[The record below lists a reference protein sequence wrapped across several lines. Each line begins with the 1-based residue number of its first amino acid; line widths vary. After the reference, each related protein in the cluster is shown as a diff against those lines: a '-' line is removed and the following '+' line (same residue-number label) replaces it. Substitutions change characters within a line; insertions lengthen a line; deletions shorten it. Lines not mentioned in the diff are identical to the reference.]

1 MNRNPFVAM
10 ATRLRPLRLMAACAP
25 LVLMPWVVAEE
36 VLPPAAEAAPPA
48 CASWLNHSIKALHSN
63 EQINLCEATAGKA
76 VLIVN
81 TASHCGFTPQF
92 DGLEELYK
100 TYADQGLVVIG
111 FPSND
116 FNQESADEAE
126 TAKVCRYNYGVT
138 FLMTTPVHVKG
149 PDAYPVFRHLGEAE
163 GEPSWN
169 FHKYLVDREGKVVE
183 HYSSFTSPGSWRL
196 KRAIRKVL

>member
-1 MNRNPFVAM
+1 M
-10 ATRLRPLRLMAACAP
+10 TRIPHQADQRFTILRACALLLAGGALLLSLATP
-25 LVLMPWVVAEE
+25 ALASEE
-36 VLPPAAEAAPPA
+36 SPA
-48 CASWLNHSIKALHSN
+48 CAAWLNHSIKALHSN
-63 EQINLCEATAGKA
+63 EQVNLCEATAGKA

-92 DGLEELYK
+92 EGLEELSREFGE
-100 TYADQGLVVIG
+100 QGLVVIG

-116 FNQESADEAE
+116 FNQEAADEAE

-149 PDAYPVFRHLGEAE
+149 EEAYPVFAHLGEAQ
-163 GEPSWN
+163 GAPKWN
-169 FHKYLVDREGKVVE
+169 FHKYLVDRQGNVVE
-183 HYSSFTSPGSWRL
+183 HYSNFTSPTSWRL